1 MERKDSKHIT
11 IFTKD
16 NKSRFQIL
24 EQLRLMNG
32 GRTERL
38 QNDNDFKIIMTENPD
53 KVLLEKFFDNLKN
66 ESTATHNRNLDRLA
80 SIVG

>member
-1 MERKDSKHIT
+1 
-11 IFTKD
+11 
-16 NKSRFQIL
+16 
-24 EQLRLMNG
+24 MNG